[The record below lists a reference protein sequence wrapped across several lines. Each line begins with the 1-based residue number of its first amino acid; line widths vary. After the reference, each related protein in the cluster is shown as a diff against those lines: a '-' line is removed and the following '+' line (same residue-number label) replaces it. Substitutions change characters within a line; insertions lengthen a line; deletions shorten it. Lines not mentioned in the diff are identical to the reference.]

1 MAVVGRESLA
11 RMTAPGPTAE
21 AARPGKPSRAGASR
35 TSRWRLRPGD
45 RAALGIWLVSRVVL
59 LIVSLYSR
67 YFTSS
72 GSSSSWLGLW
82 QHWDWYRYLTIA
94 EYGYTSGKGP
104 AYDSNI
110 TAFFP
115 GFPLVLRAVH
125 AVVRNWAAAGLL
137 VSLVAG
143 GVAVIALA
151 RLARFEYESGHPQA
165 DPDSAGRA
173 ARTAVLL
180 LVCAPAAVFLAAGYT
195 ESLFLAL
202 AIPGWL
208 AARQGRWVPAGVLVA
223 LACTVRINGLFV
235 AAGVFVMFVLSRPG
249 RRAWSRSPALLLPL
263 AAAGGYMAYLKDVT
277 GNWLAWLHAEQQGW
291 GRRLSDPITAW
302 RMSWDGA
309 FGSFP
314 GGGGVHF
321 ILRGPAKALPPG
333 ARPGGQGPPVRQGVP
348 IRSGGPGPGGQPVRF
363 AGGPHGLAGLGQF
376 DQWEFKLEMLAVLVG
391 VALVGWLAWRRR
403 WAELVYVGLS
413 VFALVTSSV
422 YMSVPR
428 EMLLWWPLWTGLAVW
443 MARRRWVRVAYV
455 AVGGPVMIGVALLF
469 FSGQWAG

>member
-1 MAVVGRESLA
+1 MITPGFVFARRPREA
-11 RMTAPGPTAE
+11 
-21 AARPGKPSRAGASR
+21 SRAGASR
-35 TSRWRLRPGD
+35 TLRWRLRPAD
-45 RAALGIWLVSRVVL
+45 RAALGIWLASRAVL
-59 LIVSLYSR
+59 LIVSLYSK
-67 YFTSS
+67 YLTPS

-125 AVVRNWAAAGLL
+125 MVVRDWAAAGLL

-143 GVAVIALA
+143 GVAVVALA
-151 RLARFEYESGHPQA
+151 RLAQFEYESGHPGA
-165 DPDSAGRA
+165 DPDSGGKA

-195 ESLFLAL
+195 ESLFLAF

-208 AARQGRWVPAGVLVA
+208 AARRGHWAGAGVLVA

-235 AAGVFVMFVLSRPG
+235 AAGVFVMFLMSRPG
-249 RRAWSRSPALLLPL
+249 RRDWSRSPALLLPL

-277 GNWLAWLHAEQQGW
+277 GDWLAWLHAEQQGW
-291 GRRLSDPITAW
+291 GRRLTDPITAW
-302 RMSWDGA
+302 RTSWDSA
-309 FGSFP
+309 FGSVP
-314 GGGGVHF
+314 GGGSGFHF
-321 ILRGPAKALPPG
+321 LVRGRARALPPG
-333 ARPGGQGPPVRQGVP
+333 ARPGGPGPPGRPGAP
-348 IRSGGPGPGGQPVRF
+348 IRSGGLGARGQPVKI
-363 AGGPHGLAGLGQF
+363 AGGPHGLAGIGPF
-376 DQWEFKLEMLAVLVG
+376 DQWEFKLELLAAVVG

-413 VFALVTSSV
+413 VFALVTSTV
-422 YMSVPR
+422 YMSIPR
-428 EMLLWWPLWTGLAVW
+428 EMLLWWPLWIGLAVW
-443 MARRRWVRVAYV
+443 MARRRWAKVAYV
-455 AVGGPVMIGVALLF
+455 AVSGSLMIGVALLF

>member
-1 MAVVGRESLA
+1 MITPGFVFARRPREA
-11 RMTAPGPTAE
+11 
-21 AARPGKPSRAGASR
+21 SRAGASR
-35 TSRWRLRPGD
+35 TLRWRLRPAD
-45 RAALGIWLVSRVVL
+45 QAALGIWLASRAVL
-59 LIVSLYSR
+59 LIVSLYSK
-67 YFTSS
+67 YLTPS

-125 AVVRNWAAAGLL
+125 MVVRDWAAAGLL

-143 GVAVIALA
+143 GVAVVALG
-151 RLARFEYESGHPQA
+151 RLAQFEYESGHPGA
-165 DPDSAGRA
+165 DPDSGGKA

-195 ESLFLAL
+195 ESLFLAF

-208 AARQGRWVPAGVLVA
+208 AARRGHWVGAGVLVA

-235 AAGVFVMFVLSRPG
+235 AAGVFIMFLMSRPG
-249 RRAWSRSPALLLPL
+249 RRDWSRSPALLLPL

-277 GNWLAWLHAEQQGW
+277 GYRLAWPHAEQQGG
-291 GRRLSDPITAW
+291 GRRLTDPITAW
-302 RMSWDGA
+302 RTSWDSA
-309 FGSFP
+309 FGSVP
-314 GGGGVHF
+314 GGSGSHF
-321 ILRGPAKALPPG
+321 LVRGRARALPPG
-333 ARPGGQGPPVRQGVP
+333 ARPGGSGPPGRPGAP
-348 IRSGGPGPGGQPVRF
+348 IRSGGLGARGQPVKI
-363 AGGPHGLAGLGQF
+363 AGGPRGLAGIGPF
-376 DQWEFKLEMLAVLVG
+376 DQWEFKLELLAAVVG

-413 VFALVTSSV
+413 VFALVTSTV
-422 YMSVPR
+422 YMSIPR
-428 EMLLWWPLWTGLAVW
+428 EMLLWWPLWIGLAVW
-443 MARRRWVRVAYV
+443 IARRRWAKVAYV
-455 AVGGPVMIGVALLF
+455 AVSGSLMIGMALLF